1 MAMDFSKSK
10 SNNLV
15 NSVLKQVD
23 ETSLDNKK
31 RDIEISLIDL
41 NEDNEDIFGYDDVDF
56 LATEIAEFGF
66 SGAIEV
72 YAKKDGR
79 YEVSSGHRRLL
90 AAKKNGYQK
99 VPCII
104 SEDVDDATKAQKLI
118 MSNIHHRKMSPLMWA
133 KAINYYEKNV
143 LDKNKQ
149 YEGRKRD
156 ELARKFNI
164 SPASVHRYTVLLN
177 LIPELQ
183 KQANTYG
190 YPYNILV
197 PIASLSKEDQ
207 LKVLKMLEDI
217 AEDRNIANLSVK
229 IVNGMVQ
236 RYKDMQEEEK
246 NKKNINEQFIKNTE
260 EDKSESENVLNTP
273 SLNSN
278 VNDSDEFASS
288 TVEEGI
294 KAFDDSFSSAY
305 NNQYTITEETAE
317 AEEEG
322 KINSEIDYCI
332 NRIMSLKKNIKESA
346 QKEKWINQLKSLIEE
361 ME

>member
-56 LATEIAEFGF
+56 LAAEIAEFGF

-197 PIASLSKEDQ
+197 PIASLTKDDQ
-207 LKVLKMLEDI
+207 IKVLKMLEDI
-217 AEDRNIANLSVK
+217 AEDGNIANLSVK

-246 NKKNINEQFIKNTE
+246 NKKDIKAQFIKNVE
-260 EDKSESENVLNTP
+260 EEKSESE
-273 SLNSN
+273 SII
-278 VNDSDEFASS
+278 NDTSEEFDIS
-288 TVEEGI
+288 TAEDGI
-294 KAFDDSFSSAY
+294 QAFDESFNSAY
-305 NNQYTITEETAE
+305 NNQYTIMDERAE
-317 AEEEG
+317 KEDEEEE

-332 NRIMSLKKNIKESA
+332 NRIMSLKKSIKESA
-346 QKEKWINQLKSLIEE
+346 QKEKWINQLKSLIKE

>member
-1 MAMDFSKSK
+1 MDFSKSK

-56 LATEIAEFGF
+56 LAAEIAEFGF

-197 PIASLSKEDQ
+197 PIASLDKEDQ
-207 LKVLKMLEDI
+207 VKVLKMLEDI

-236 RYKDMQEEEK
+236 RYKDMQEESK
-246 NKKNINEQFIKNTE
+246 NKKEVEEEFLEKARKDDSLNQDENIADSLNEKDIAESIHEEAANEDGIQTFDEAFKDTYTSRYVVDDDTLE
-260 EDKSESENVLNTP
+260 TEDKEKLN
-273 SLNSN
+273 
-278 VNDSDEFASS
+278 A
-288 TVEEGI
+288 
-294 KAFDDSFSSAY
+294 
-305 NNQYTITEETAE
+305 
-317 AEEEG
+317 
-322 KINSEIDYCI
+322 EIDYFI
-332 NRIMSLKKNIKESA
+332 NRIMSLKKDIIESSK
-346 QKEKWINQLKSLIEE
+346 KEKWISQLKLLLEEIE
-361 ME
+361 